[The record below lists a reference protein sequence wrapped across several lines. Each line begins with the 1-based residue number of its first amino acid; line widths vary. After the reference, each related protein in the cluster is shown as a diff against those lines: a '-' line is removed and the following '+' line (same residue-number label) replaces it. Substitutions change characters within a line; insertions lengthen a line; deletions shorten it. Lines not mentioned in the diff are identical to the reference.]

1 MKITRLYC
9 DSDGE
14 THFEQRRIVL
24 TDRGSIGML
33 SEQER
38 ATGVVFRTTPAD
50 YDYDW
55 HCAPARQYVVM
66 LEGSVELEVSDG
78 EKRVLGQGEILLVED
93 TWGKGHRSR
102 CPDGQVRRSLFIT
115 LD

>member
-9 DSDGE
+9 DKSGE
-14 THFEQRRIVL
+14 THFEDIEVELR
-24 TDRGSIGML
+24 DAGEIGRL
-33 SEQER
+33 SKREA
-38 ATGVVFRTTPAD
+38 ATGVIFRTTGAD

-66 LEGSVELEVSDG
+66 LEGRVEVEASDG
-78 EKRVLGQGEILLVED
+78 EKRVLGPGEILLVED

-102 CPDGQVRRSLFIT
+102 SLNGIPRRTLFIT

>member
-9 DSDGE
+9 DKQGN
-14 THFEQRRIVL
+14 THFE
-24 TDRGSIGML
+24 DREIELKDEGEIGRL
-33 SEQER
+33 SDTEA
-38 ATGVVFRTTPAD
+38 ATGVIFRSTGAD

-55 HCAPARQYVVM
+55 HHAPARQYVVM
-66 LEGSVELEVSDG
+66 LEGRVEVEVSDG
-78 EKRVLGQGEILLVED
+78 EKRIFAPGEILLVDD

-102 CPDGQVRRSLFIT
+102 STDGAARRSLFIL

>member
-9 DSDGE
+9 DSSGE
-14 THFEQRRIVL
+14 THFE
-24 TDRGSIGML
+24 DREVELRDAGEIGHL
-33 SEQER
+33 SEPR
-38 ATGVVFRTTPAD
+38 SAGAVIFRTTDAD
-50 YDYDW
+50 YDFDW
-55 HCAPARQYVVM
+55 HHAPARQYVVM
-66 LEGSVELEVSDG
+66 LEGRVEVEASDG

-102 CPDGQVRRSLFIT
+102 SLDNMHRKSLFIT